1 MLSQKLPKC
10 LQYPGFPQAVW
21 ALQPFHGLLCC
32 FEHLK
37 KNYFLIEMSSLPKV
51 HLVVGNLACST
62 EVGTRWSLR
71 SFLTQATLWSCYEV
85 HRTSRRLR
93 IGSGAWIATFY
104 FIQRMCSMIAFCVF
118 PATYTPPPHST
129 MNPGFPVPVN
139 TNSPGVRKAARFGV
153 YQFNN
158 SSNDLFLFKE
168 WQINKAM
175 VQVRREHVPGGP
187 PTIHL
192 LTLAIKHLRHRTFDP
207 PQDCSTMP

>member
-1 MLSQKLPKC
+1 
-10 LQYPGFPQAVW
+10 
-21 ALQPFHGLLCC
+21 
-32 FEHLK
+32 
-37 KNYFLIEMSSLPKV
+37 
-51 HLVVGNLACST
+51 
-62 EVGTRWSLR
+62 
-71 SFLTQATLWSCYEV
+71 
-85 HRTSRRLR
+85 
-93 IGSGAWIATFY
+93 
-104 FIQRMCSMIAFCVF
+104 
-118 PATYTPPPHST
+118 

-192 LTLAIKHLRHRTFDP
+192 LTLAIEHLRRRTFDP